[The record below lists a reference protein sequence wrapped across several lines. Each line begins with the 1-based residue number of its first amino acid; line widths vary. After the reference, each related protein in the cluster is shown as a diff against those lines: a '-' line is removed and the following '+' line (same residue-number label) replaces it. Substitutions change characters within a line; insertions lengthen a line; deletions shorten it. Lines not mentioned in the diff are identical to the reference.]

1 MNNVT
6 PDLIQRTRRSWDT
19 EDLALLYMEEEVG
32 RFDWAANWAKIKESG
47 AARQKIQDWLTALRI
62 EHDPDEIA
70 SYLDRLTTDRTGRW
84 L

>member
-1 MNNVT
+1 MNVT
-6 PDLIQRTRRSWDT
+6 PELMFRTKSSPDT
-19 EDLALLYMEEEVG
+19 EDLALSFMEEEVG

-62 EHDPDEIA
+62 EHDPEEIA
-70 SYLDRLTTDRTGRW
+70 SYLDKLTADRTGRW